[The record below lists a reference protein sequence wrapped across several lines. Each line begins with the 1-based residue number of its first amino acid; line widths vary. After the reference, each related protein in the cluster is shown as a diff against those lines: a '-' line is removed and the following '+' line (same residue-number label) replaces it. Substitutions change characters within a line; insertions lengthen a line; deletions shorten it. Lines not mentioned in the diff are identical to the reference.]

1 MKKNFFYI
9 APSDAYLGDGM
20 TDKKKSR
27 PRSCQSHA
35 ISNRAYS
42 ILGVKHLTTP
52 ENLIVLSIR
61 VWVDALQTK
70 KNPFVEI
77 QKGFLSAGIPKASFA
92 FDELMLLTATTAIQ
106 SLDVRYLH
114 CEGLGTGELNFISS
128 IAFAQNGKLEWA
140 FQRLSSWLPP
150 AAARRALAEII
161 KIANYMQR
169 VGLFIRLR
177 GEFINCDLSNF
188 SNDIH
193 KLPNV
198 GEHSTVQ

>member
-1 MKKNFFYI
+1 
-9 APSDAYLGDGM
+9 M

-35 ISNRAYS
+35 NNIRAYS

>member
-1 MKKNFFYI
+1 MKKNFFHI
-9 APSDAYLGDGM
+9 APSDAYLGDGV

-27 PRSCQSHA
+27 PRRCQSHA
-35 ISNRAYS
+35 NSIRAYS

-128 IAFAQNGKLEWA
+128 IAFAQNRKLEWA
-140 FQRLSSWLPP
+140 FQRLSTWLPP
-150 AAARRALAEII
+150 AAARRALADERKKSAREIETRD
-161 KIANYMQR
+161 ASLVVLNS
-169 VGLFIRLR
+169 FPA
-177 GEFINCDLSNF
+177 
-188 SNDIH
+188 
-193 KLPNV
+193 KLV
-198 GEHSTVQ
+198 LDVLA